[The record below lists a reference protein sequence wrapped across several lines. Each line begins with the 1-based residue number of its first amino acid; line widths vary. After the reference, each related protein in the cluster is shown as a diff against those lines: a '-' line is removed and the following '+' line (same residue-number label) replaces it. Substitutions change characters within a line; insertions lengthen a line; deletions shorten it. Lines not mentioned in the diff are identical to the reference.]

1 MTLSHSTPTVTP
13 ATERFSQKSKIFQW
27 AGVRSYFLRD
37 LQKESMAL
45 IIVPKT
51 LLSCNFMMQN
61 LLYTIDIHFHVYT
74 TKENPLTF

>member
-27 AGVRSYFLRD
+27 AGVRSYFLID
-37 LQKESMAL
+37 LQKESM
-45 IIVPKT
+45 VPKT

-61 LLYTIDIHFHVYT
+61 FLYTTDINFHVIPQ
-74 TKENPLTF
+74 KRIP